1 MHTMYV
7 PIVLRYVRSI
17 LLVSCIFCQKER
29 IHTFTHSSLLDP
41 TTKNLLSHLTP
52 DQTGRE
58 EPERRHFLVQKKIK
72 IYAFPWKAKLAPP
85 TTW

>member
-41 TTKNLLSHLTP
+41 TTKNLLSPLDT
-52 DQTGRE
+52 R
-58 EPERRHFLVQKKIK
+58 PERLRRHFLLVQKKIK
-72 IYAFPWKAKLAPP
+72 IYVVFSLES
-85 TTW
+85 